1 MAHKSFT
8 IPEAETLLLK
18 QKLYAYANGFS
29 TCLCLDSNDSKAA
42 CGYNEYELVFG
53 MGAKTTLKVEQESNA
68 FEQLKHFHAKHK
80 SWLLGYLGY
89 DLKNEVEKLQS
100 NNPDGLGFPA
110 LYFFVPEILVRL
122 KKNELFID
130 AEQPEEVFK
139 SIENITLLK
148 LNPKKQQTFSFTP
161 RISKKQYL
169 EKIQQTRQHIE
180 EGDVYE
186 MNVCMEYFAE
196 NLKIDPLHIYSEL
209 QKISPVPFAAY
220 GKFDNELY
228 TLCASPERFLKK
240 EGNKL
245 ISQPI
250 KGTAKRGKDKT
261 EDEATKHI
269 LRHSEKEMAENV
281 MIVDLVRNDLARSC
295 KAGTIKVEEL
305 FGIYSFPQVH
315 QMIST
320 VTGEL
325 NGVTHWIDA
334 IKNAFPMGS
343 MTGAPKVKAME
354 LIERYEESKRGLFSG
369 AMGYITPDGDF
380 DFNVVIRSL
389 LYNTNTQYLSYHVGG
404 AITYDS
410 VPEEEYNECILKAS
424 AIEQLGNGK
433 N

>member
-1 MAHKSFT
+1 MAQKKFNISLTEIKHF
-8 IPEAETLLLK
+8 K
-18 QKLYAYANGFS
+18 QRLYTYANSYS
-29 TCLCLDSNDSKAA
+29 TCLCLDSNDTEAA
-42 CGYNEYELVFG
+42 CSYNKYELIVG
-53 MGAKTTLKVEQESNA
+53 IGAKATLKVEQAGNA
-68 FEQLKHFHAKHK
+68 FEQLKHFHTEHQ

-100 NNPDGLGFPA
+100 NNPDGLDFPA
-110 LYFFVPEILVRL
+110 MYFFVPEILVQL
-122 KKNELFID
+122 KENSISID
-130 AEQPEEVFK
+130 AENPDAIFEAIQT
-139 SIENITLLK
+139 TLLSNQK
-148 LNPKKQQTFSFTP
+148 EKQGFSFTP
-161 RISKKQYL
+161 RVSKEEYL
-169 EKIQQTRQHIE
+169 EKIHQTLNHIE

-186 MNVCMEYFAE
+186 MNVCMEYFVK
-196 NLKIDPLHIYSEL
+196 NVKIDPLHTYTEL
-209 QKISPVPFAAY
+209 QKISPVPFATYA
-220 GKFDNELY
+220 KFEGELY
-228 TLCASPERFLKK
+228 ALCASPERFLKK

-250 KGTAKRGKDKT
+250 KGTVKRGANLSD
-261 EDEATKHI
+261 DEAMKDH

-295 KAGTIKVEEL
+295 ETGTIKVEEL

-320 VTGEL
+320 VTGTIQ
-325 NGVTHWIDA
+325 NDMHWVDA

-354 LIERYEESKRGLFSG
+354 LIEQHEESKRGLFAG
-369 AMGYITPDGDF
+369 AIGYISPNGDF

-389 LYNTNTQYLSYHVGG
+389 LYNAATQYLSYHVGG

-410 VPEEEYNECILKAS
+410 IPEEEYKECILKAS
-424 AIEQLGNGK
+424 AIEQLGMGK